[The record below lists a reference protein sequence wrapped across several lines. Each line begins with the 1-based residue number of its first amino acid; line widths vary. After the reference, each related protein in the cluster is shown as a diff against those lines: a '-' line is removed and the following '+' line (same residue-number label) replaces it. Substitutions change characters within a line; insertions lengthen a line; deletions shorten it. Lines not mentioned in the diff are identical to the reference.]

1 VRENYVGKYFYVRL
15 IPPRAT
21 FAADMTAA
29 EREHMGEHVAYFGDL
44 FAKGKVLIYGPV
56 LDPEAGFGMAVIEA
70 ESAEEARTLMEND
83 PTVRSGMNRC
93 TVAPMI
99 VGASR
104 APRQPTA

>member
-1 VRENYVGKYFYVRL
+1 MAKHFFVKL

-29 EREHMGEHVAYFGDL
+29 ERAHMGEHVAYFGDL

-56 LDPEAGFGMAVIEA
+56 MDPEAGFGMAVLEA
-70 ESAEEARTLMEND
+70 ESAEEVRTVMEDD
-83 PTVRSGMNRC
+83 PTVRSGMNRF
-93 TVAPMI
+93 TVAAMI

-104 APRQPTA
+104 AAVR